1 MVVLQAPFLRDKS
14 YLANAA
20 SHFFIDILNSGRV
33 LLVAVL
39 AVSLG
44 LTNAQVGLLLLLY
57 NVGSSLS
64 QPFFGWA
71 ADRFGAR
78 YLVVGGV
85 GWTIFFYALAAVVP
99 DWPALVAIT
108 LASLGIGAFH
118 PGGTKVASQSSS
130 ERRTQATAFF
140 FMAGQLGL
148 FAGPILAG
156 GALDLYG
163 RGGYLLLSLVASFAF
178 LGGWRY
184 LVDNV
189 RTERESADSPPR
201 QTGSRRIPASLLR
214 ILPALAVII
223 IAYNTVS
230 HAAQN
235 FAPKLFTELGFSP
248 SYVGW
253 IAGLFMMGAAI
264 GGVVG
269 GGLADRFG
277 GRPVIALSMLGA
289 IAPIYFYIPAPD
301 ALRFPL
307 LLLAGFFGGM
317 PHSIVILMVQ
327 GLLPGKRA
335 FASGLTLGAMFF
347 SGALGSYV
355 LGVIADHTALDL
367 ALQGT
372 AVLPVLAAA
381 AALLLP
387 RGLIHGGD

>member
-1 MVVLQAPFLRDKS
+1 MAVLQAPFLRDKS

-44 LTNAQVGLLLLLY
+44 LTNAQVGILLLLY
-57 NVGSSLS
+57 NVGASLS
-64 QPFFGWA
+64 QPLFGLA

-85 GWTIFFYALAAVVP
+85 GWTIFFYGLAAVVP
-99 DWPALVAIT
+99 DWPALIAVT
-108 LASLGIGAFH
+108 VASLGIGAFH

-140 FMAGQLGL
+140 FMAGQFGL

-156 GALDLYG
+156 GVLDLFD
-163 RGGYLLLSLVASFAF
+163 RPGYLLLSLLCMVAF

-184 LVDNV
+184 LVDDV
-189 RTERESADSPPR
+189 RTERKTPDTAPRVSAPR
-201 QTGSRRIPASLLR
+201 KIPASLLR
-214 ILPALAVII
+214 IVPALAVII
-223 IAYNTVS
+223 ISYNTVS

-289 IAPIYFYIPAPD
+289 IAPIYLYIPAPD

-307 LLLAGFFGGM
+307 LFLAGFFGGM

-347 SGALGSYV
+347 SGAVGSYI
-355 LGVIADHTALDL
+355 LGIIADHTALDQ

-372 AVLPVLAAA
+372 ALLPILGAA

-387 RGLIHGGD
+387 RGLRGD